1 MKEQADEILNI
12 NYGGRHPRVD
22 CFTRIMSAYPGKKTL
37 LDIAAGHCLFSIAAA
52 GLGMKVTAVDARR
65 DRVPG
70 SIESMGIEFIQ
81 TDVNSPEFEVDS
93 FDVVLLL
100 GILYHLTLEQQI
112 RLVRKCSHTLTI
124 LDTRC
129 TGTPKVKVDGYEGIL
144 YIENE
149 KIRADARSAFTSVES
164 FWHCEPS
171 LIRMLGDCG
180 YRKITKIEPP
190 SRPFRWFFVCE
201 P

>member
-1 MKEQADEILNI
+1 MNDHADEILNI
-12 NYGGRHPRVD
+12 TYGGLHPRVD

-129 TGTPKVKVDGYEGIL
+129 AGTPKVKLDGYEGIL
-144 YIENE
+144 DMENE
-149 KIRADARSAFTSVES
+149 KIREDARSAFTSGES
-164 FWHCEPS
+164 FWHCESS
-171 LIRMLGDCG
+171 LIRML
-180 YRKITKIEPP
+180 RLKFPLSLSAI
-190 SRPFRWFFVCE
+190 SL
-201 P
+201 